1 MSETNE
7 KVAIGSILHKDEA
20 FAAVECIEEPSV
32 RDLVKMATVSVF
44 VEYMHKTGQSDRD
57 LAHQAPASDFDL
69 LFFVRVMRRNF
80 SRPRAIAKHLGLTVE
95 EYAEVL
101 SSE

>member
-1 MSETNE
+1 
-7 KVAIGSILHKDEA
+7 
-20 FAAVECIEEPSV
+20 
-32 RDLVKMATVSVF
+32 MATVSVLAA
-44 VEYMHKTGQSDRD
+44 YMQKTGQSDSD
-57 LAHQAPASDFDL
+57 LAKQAPVSDFDL

-80 SRPRAIAKHLGLTVE
+80 SRPRAIAKHLGLTVD